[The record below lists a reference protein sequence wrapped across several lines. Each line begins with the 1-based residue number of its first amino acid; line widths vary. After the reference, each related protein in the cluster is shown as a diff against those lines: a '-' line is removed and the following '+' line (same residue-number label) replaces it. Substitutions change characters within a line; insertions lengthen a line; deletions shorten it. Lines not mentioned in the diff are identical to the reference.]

1 MTPDDKRAIEAAATN
16 AGMTTSEYV
25 RACTLMMMVLD
36 LDPHAVRALGQGL
49 TSAVRQKLKRLV
61 GSIAWGKSV

>member
-36 LDPHAVRALGQGL
+36 LDPHAVRALGRRFHACGPPKTEETGWL
-49 TSAVRQKLKRLV
+49 DRM
-61 GSIAWGKSV
+61 G